1 MDKTSWTYGIILDD
15 AIVEAVSQSDFFD
28 LLVDTS
34 SLQQQ
39 QQQPEVPQPAVAYS
53 NAFKDSDKD
62 TIISDTNME
71 QHCSAVPSDLADYF
85 LDPHWDLTHENTS
98 SDNTLHFFEMPAA
111 SKAITTDFPLPSEEL
126 VAVQNSPVTF
136 TIEPLFKSPEI
147 DNPQE
152 LSVHEIHPS
161 IKSTKK
167 SGRKS
172 ASSAERT
179 RHANNE
185 ACARYRARR
194 AAGRQSLEAERD
206 ALLARNAQL
215 RTRLEEKRR
224 ALTLLQDSLIKAY
237 IKPTV

>member
-1 MDKTSWTYGIILDD
+1 M
-15 AIVEAVSQSDFFD
+15 EAVSQSDFFD

-34 SLQQQ
+34 GLQQQ
-39 QQQPEVPQPAVAYS
+39 QHQPEVPQPAVAYS
-53 NAFKDSDKD
+53 NAFKDSDRD

-71 QHCSAVPSDLADYF
+71 QPCSAVPSDLADYF

-98 SDNTLHFFEMPAA
+98 SDNSFLEMPAA
-111 SKAITTDFPLPSEEL
+111 SKAIATDFPQTVFPVPSEEL
-126 VAVQNSPVTF
+126 VAVQNSPVPF
-136 TIEPLFKSPEI
+136 TIEPLFQSPKI

-172 ASSAERT
+172 AITSSAERT

-206 ALLARNAQL
+206 ALLARNAEL